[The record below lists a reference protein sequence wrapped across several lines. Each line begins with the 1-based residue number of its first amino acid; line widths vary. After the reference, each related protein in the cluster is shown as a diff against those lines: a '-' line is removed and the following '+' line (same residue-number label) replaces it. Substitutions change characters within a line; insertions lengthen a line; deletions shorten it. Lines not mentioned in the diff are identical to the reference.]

1 VPSLRQYIK
10 TPLFVVENQYDTNQ
24 LYPSSTRFAFS
35 LALIL
40 PPPHTHTHPTPLHS
54 FVVLADGRSVWH
66 DSIWSTHDDGA
77 GTPYY
82 YNQMTGESTYHHAQ
96 TVFAVGEAVAVTVGA
111 AAGAG
116 ASGGDDT
123 LLVGSRDGSVPVG
136 GGAGGGAA
144 VGGAGAANGQEPQT
158 LRRVGSS
165 TLDLLKKISQKS
177 KQNMRSSAAA
187 AASAAAA
194 SAAPP
199 ARSRA
204 RWGRVAGK
212 VAAIQGDT
220 HTRAGGGDLYE
231 VSPNASAV
239 FDALGEPGM
248 IIRIGPSDLHDKA
261 GHIQPG
267 MSVECAEQRGEWI
280 GFRLEGD
287 RRRHSSFRWN
297 RQSFVNPARQ
307 SFTNPVVGGAG
318 GGARSLSG
326 RLVRRDGSEGNTLAS
341 KSNAMHGPADDDGG
355 SDDKQLLEGWAVKKK
370 MTWRKWAKMQVR
382 FWCGR

>member
-1 VPSLRQYIK
+1 
-10 TPLFVVENQYDTNQ
+10 
-24 LYPSSTRFAFS
+24 
-35 LALIL
+35 
-40 PPPHTHTHPTPLHS
+40 
-54 FVVLADGRSVWH
+54 
-66 DSIWSTHDDGA
+66 
-77 GTPYY
+77 
-82 YNQMTGESTYHHAQ
+82 MTGESTYHYAQ
-96 TVFAVGEAVAVTVGA
+96 TVCEAVGEAVGATVGA

-123 LLVGSRDGSVPVG
+123 LLVGNHVSSVPAG

-144 VGGAGAANGQEPQT
+144 VGGAGAANGQEAQT

-177 KQNMRSSAAA
+177 KRNMRSSAAA
-187 AASAAAA
+187 AASAAAS

-199 ARSRA
+199 ARSQA

-212 VAAIQGDT
+212 VAAIQGAT
-220 HTRAGGGDLYE
+220 HTREGGGDLYE

-248 IIRIGPSDLHDKA
+248 IIRRGPSDLHDIA

-287 RRRHSSFRWN
+287 RRRATN
-297 RQSFVNPARQ
+297 RQSFVNPARR
-307 SFTNPVVGGAG
+307 SFVNPAGGIIGVGGAG
-318 GGARSLSG
+318 GGKARSLSG
-326 RLVRRDGSEGNTLAS
+326 RLVRREGSEGNTLAS
-341 KSNAMHGPADDDGG
+341 KSNAMYGPTDDDGG
-355 SDDKQLLEGWAVKKK
+355 SDEEDDKELLEGWAVKKK

-382 FWCGR
+382 VWCGRCGGAGG